1 MHRNYYCG
9 SASKRMNEIRKSEDF
24 SLEALRAGDRVEF
37 SRLVDTY
44 SGVIYR
50 LAVKMLEDPQDAED
64 VLQETFIKAFRH
76 LSKFDGR
83 SSLSTWLYRIATNE
97 SLMMLRRRKHITISI
112 DEPLDSAEQEQEP
125 MQIVDWCCLPESEL
139 MSSEA
144 LAYLDQAVEK
154 LPHSLRV
161 VFLLRDIEGLS
172 TRETSEVLNLSEAAV
187 KTRLSRARMRLRELL
202 SEYYGEK
209 LFSQQPLDGGEL

>member
-1 MHRNYYCG
+1 
-9 SASKRMNEIRKSEDF
+9 MNEIRKSEDF